1 MASLPRAL
9 YRALLRPVAAI
20 RRSSQP
26 AVVLWPPV
34 HPNAWGQFEYG
45 SKVNNEGGGLRLLPM
60 PDDLAI
66 ALGNA
71 TVLFPPSPV
80 VDGGD
85 LYR

>member
-1 MASLPRAL
+1 MALPRAL

-34 HPNAWGQFEYG
+34 HPSAWGQFEYG
-45 SKVNNEGGGLRLLPM
+45 SAVSNEGGGMRLLPM
-60 PDDLAI
+60 PDDLSV
-66 ALGNA
+66 ALWKA
-71 TVLFPPSPV
+71 AVLFPPSPV

-85 LYR
+85 LFR